1 MTTQTLPD
9 LLPGAVW
16 TALRRFVVPYA
27 VATFHVPGDPVPKK
41 RPRIGKGG
49 HAFTPKA
56 TKDAEKVVRQAFRD
70 AMPDWVAE
78 PDGTY
83 GVLIEFVTEEGS
95 LVDLDNA
102 TKLVW
107 DALNETFWQDD
118 IQVGASFLNLIR
130 GDDPGTTVV
139 LFRMVNNGTKFTRIC
154 DCGTRYRSKAKM
166 CKACT
171 QRRAALNELLR
182 PSDDELAAKVAADKR
197 LVFSALVR
205 WGTSGGSPTT
215 GQLAEAT
222 GLSEHR
228 VRQIL
233 AALTEDGAVTRE
245 GRKLRIVGSLKGAA
259 S

>member
-1 MTTQTLPD
+1 MTVTETHAM
-9 LLPGAVW
+9 LPGEVW
-16 TALRRFVVPYA
+16 IALRRFVMPYA
-27 VATFHVPGDPVPKK
+27 AATFHVPGDPVPKK

-70 AMPDWVAE
+70 AMPDWEPE

-118 IQVGASFLNLIR
+118 IQVGSSFLNLVR

-139 LFRMVNNGTKFTRIC
+139 LYRMFNNGTKLTRIC

-166 CKACT
+166 CHACT
-171 QRRAALNELLR
+171 KRRATINELLK
-182 PSDDELAAKVAADKR
+182 PTEDELAAKVAEHKR
-197 LVFSALVR
+197 QVFSALVR
-205 WGTSGGSPTT
+205 RSAGSPSAA
-215 GQLAEAT
+215 QLAEDT

-233 AALTEDGAVTRE
+233 AALTEDGCVTRE
-245 GRKLRIVGSLKGAA
+245 GRKLRVIGSLKGAA